1 MPSLFM
7 PDIVGSFNTGYD
19 RGQSQ
24 QFNKLAGQA
33 IADPATASQNLG
45 LAASINPGKAL
56 AVQQDLQTTQDARQ
70 KKLAG
75 AANYVLSAYKSGNPQ
90 QVEGAYQAVRPFLN
104 QLGQELGQ
112 GPASPNFTEEMLP
125 HLYKIVGE
133 AGGTPADEAQ
143 GVVVAPGGA
152 LVDKATG
159 KTLYQ
164 ADPQVPASVRSL
176 EYLQQH
182 PELAQFQVDQHQDV
196 IRRQPR
202 AAGPGGAGSS
212 KPARAPSGYRW
223 TDAGGL
229 EPIPGGPADRSG
241 RPTAGPSGRPPNN
254 EQNNAAGFADRM
266 SAASQELAALEAN
279 GYSPTNLRDRAA
291 VGIGGVIGNSALTDQ
306 GRQYLQAEQNWV
318 RANLRKESGA
328 AIGKDEMEKEIATYF
343 PVAGDDPGTVAQKA
357 RSREITQGA
366 VARAAGPAL
375 RASSGV
381 ASPSPASNISR
392 GGAGGSSHSVGDIL
406 TVNGHQYRVVG
417 GDPSDPEVEPL

>member
-1 MPSLFM
+1 MASLYM
-7 PDIVGSFNTGYD
+7 PDLVGSFNQGYD

-24 QFNKLAGQA
+24 RFNQLAGQA
-33 IADPATASQNLG
+33 IADPSTASQNLG

-56 AVQQDLQTTQDARQ
+56 AVQQEVQSSQDARQ

-75 AANYVLSAYKSGNPQ
+75 AANYVLSAYRSGNPQ
-90 QVEGAYQAVRPFLN
+90 QLEGAYQAVRPFLN

-112 GPASPNFTEEMLP
+112 GEAAPHFTEEMLP

-133 AGGTPADEAQ
+133 AGGAPGTEPE

-176 EYLQQH
+176 EYLQAH
-182 PELAQFQVDQHQDV
+182 PDLAQFQVDQHQDV

-202 AAGPGGAGSS
+202 SGSPGGSS
-212 KPARAPSGYRW
+212 PKPARAPMGYRW
-223 TDAGGL
+223 TDSGTL
-229 EPIPGGPADRSG
+229 EPIPGGPADKSG
-241 RPTAGPSGRPPNN
+241 RPATTSGGRPPNN

-266 SAASQELAALEAN
+266 SAASAELAALEEN
-279 GYSPTNLRDRAA
+279 GYDPTNLRDRTA
-291 VGIGGVIGNSALTDQ
+291 VGVGGVIGNSALSDK

-357 RSREITQGA
+357 RSREITQAA

-375 RASSGV
+375 RGGAPA
-381 ASPSPASNISR
+381 ASPSPASNGAR
-392 GGAGGSSHSVGDIL
+392 GGAGGGAHAVGDVL
-406 TVNGHQYRVVG
+406 TVNGRQYRVVG
-417 GDPSDPEVEPL
+417 GDPNDPDVEPL